1 MIERPLDLDA
11 IAAFVCIAELD
22 SFTRAAEAMR
32 TTQAAISL
40 KLKRLEARLGC
51 RLVERTPR
59 YVRLSARGAAFLEHA
74 RELLEAQDRALAEF
88 AGTRQRLTIGI
99 SDHVAGPELPA
110 LIARM
115 NAQDPQ
121 LLIDIRIGS
130 SGDLIQSFDRRELDT
145 VIVRLHNGRSDGEIL
160 TEEKFGWFAAPS
172 WRHRAGEP
180 LPVATLAEPCGV
192 RAMAAK
198 LLDAAG
204 VPWTEIFVG
213 GGVAAVAAA
222 VTAGLGVA
230 ALAPRMLPFGAIDV
244 GPKLGLPDLPR
255 LPVLLHTRVKDGRP
269 RDALAALAAAFRS
282 VVRGARAT
290 PAKKGRKKIDGRKAM
305 LLPIPGKRT
314 AQAETGKGAR
324 AGAIK
329 RKAG

>member
-1 MIERPLDLDA
+1 MTEHPLDLDVVQ
-11 IAAFVCIAELD
+11 AFIRIAELG

-32 TTQAAISL
+32 TTQAAVSL
-40 KLKRLEARLGC
+40 KLKRLEERLGC
-51 RLVERTPR
+51 RLLERTPR
-59 YVRLSARGAAFLEHA
+59 HVQLSARGAAFLEHA
-74 RELLEAQDRALAEF
+74 RELLEVHDRALAAF
-88 AGTRQRLTIGI
+88 AGARQRLAIGI

-121 LLIDIRIGS
+121 LLIEIRIGS
-130 SGDLIQSFDRRELDT
+130 SGDLLQSFDRRELDT
-145 VIVRLHNGRSDGEIL
+145 VIVRLQVGRSDGEIL

-172 WRHRAGEP
+172 WQHRADEP

-192 RAMAAK
+192 RVMAGQ

-222 VTAGLGVA
+222 VMAGLGVA
-230 ALAPRMLPFGAIDV
+230 ALAPRMLPFGAVDV

-255 LPVLLHTRVKDGRP
+255 LPILLHTRVKDGRP
-269 RDALAALAAAFRS
+269 HDALAALSAAFRS
-282 VVRGARAT
+282 AVRGWPT
-290 PAKKGRKKIDGRKAM
+290 LPAKVF
-305 LLPIPGKRT
+305 T
-314 AQAETGKGAR
+314 ASSAAEG
-324 AGAIK
+324 
-329 RKAG
+329 

>member
-11 IAAFVCIAELD
+11 VQAFIRIAELG

-32 TTQAAISL
+32 TTQSAVSL
-40 KLKRLEARLGC
+40 KLKRLEERLGC
-51 RLVERTPR
+51 RLVERTAR
-59 YVRLSARGAAFLEHA
+59 YVQLSARGATFLDHA
-74 RELLEAQDRALAEF
+74 RELLEVHDRALAVVGE
-88 AGTRQRLTIGI
+88 ARQRLTIGI

-121 LLIDIRIGS
+121 LLIEIRIGS
-130 SGDLIQSFDRRELDT
+130 SGDLLQSFDRRELDT
-145 VIVRLHNGRSDGEIL
+145 VIVRLEVGRSDGEIL

-172 WRHRAGEP
+172 WQHRAGEP
-180 LPVATLAEPCGV
+180 LPLATLAEPCGV
-192 RAMAAK
+192 RVMAGQ

-222 VTAGLGVA
+222 VMAGLGVA
-230 ALAPRMLPFGAIDV
+230 ALAPRMLPFGAVDV

-255 LPVLLHTRVKDGRP
+255 LPVLLHSRVKDGRP
-269 RDALAALAAAFRS
+269 RDALAALSAAFKS
-282 VVRGARAT
+282 AVRGWPT
-290 PAKKGRKKIDGRKAM
+290 LPAKVF
-305 LLPIPGKRT
+305 T
-314 AQAETGKGAR
+314 ASSAAEG
-324 AGAIK
+324 
-329 RKAG
+329 

>member
-1 MIERPLDLDA
+1 MTQPLDLDA
-11 IAAFVCIAELD
+11 IKAFIRIAELG

-32 TTQAAISL
+32 TTQAAVSL

-59 YVRLSARGAAFLEHA
+59 RVQLSAQGEAFLDRA
-74 RELLEAQDRALAEF
+74 RELLEAHDRALGVFIRA
-88 AGTRQRLTIGI
+88 RQRLTIGI

-121 LLIDIRIGS
+121 LVIEIRIGS
-130 SGDLIQSFDRRELDT
+130 SGDLLQSFDRRELDT
-145 VIVRLHNGRSDGEIL
+145 VIVRLEVGRSDGEMIA
-160 TEEKFGWFAAPS
+160 EEKFGWFAAPG
-172 WRHRAGEP
+172 WQHRAGEP
-180 LPVATLAEPCGV
+180 LPVATMAEPCGV
-192 RAMAAK
+192 RILACQ

-222 VTAGLGVA
+222 VMAGLGVA
-230 ALAPRMLPFGAIDV
+230 ALAPRMLPFGAVDV
-244 GPKLGLPDLPR
+244 GPRLGLPDLPR

-269 RDALAALAAAFRS
+269 RDVLAALSAAFRS
-282 VVRGARAT
+282 AVRGRPT
-290 PAKKGRKKIDGRKAM
+290 RPAKSFAADSAS
-305 LLPIPGKRT
+305 
-314 AQAETGKGAR
+314 
-324 AGAIK
+324 AG
-329 RKAG
+329 